1 VVPGV
6 DSGLLRRL
14 IASFRRSCDSR
25 DFLGNGIPERIA
37 RMGVAVNPGIAPYRR
52 ATDSLLGKRAAW

>member
-25 DFLGNGIPERIA
+25 DLLGNGIPERIA
-37 RMGVAVNPGIAPYRR
+37 RMGVAVVNPGYSALPPG
-52 ATDSLLGKRAAW
+52 DG